1 MKKTLH
7 ELAKEF
13 PNKSYNELDK
23 LRLNQLPKLK
33 QDIIKSV
40 FQVQSKKKHGDLV
53 ENIIQRKMSEKTI
66 SEKSQDE
73 LEPIASPIT
82 SPMSDE

>member
-1 MKKTLH
+1 MIKTLH
-7 ELAKEF
+7 ELATEF
-13 PNKSYNELDK
+13 PNKSYKELDQ

-33 QDIIKSV
+33 QDIVKSV
-40 FQVQSKKKHGDLV
+40 FQGQSKKKYGDLV
-53 ENIIQRKMSEKTI
+53 ENIIQRKLSEKTI

-73 LEPIASPIT
+73 LEPIT

>member
-1 MKKTLH
+1 MIKSLH
-7 ELAKEF
+7 QLAEEF
-13 PNKSYNELDK
+13 PDKSYNELDK

-40 FQVQSKKKHGDLV
+40 FQVQSKKKYGDLV
-53 ENIIQRKMSEKTI
+53 ENIIQRKMSERTI
-66 SEKSQDE
+66 SEKLQDE
-73 LEPIASPIT
+73 LEPIT

>member
-1 MKKTLH
+1 MTKSIH

-23 LRLNQLPKLK
+23 IRLNQLPKLK

-40 FQVQSKKKHGDLV
+40 FQVQSKKKYGDLV
-53 ENIIQRKMSEKTI
+53 ENIIQRKMSEK
-66 SEKSQDE
+66 K
-73 LEPIASPIT
+73 
-82 SPMSDE
+82 

>member
-1 MKKTLH
+1 MIKSIH

-33 QDIIKSV
+33 QDIVKSI
-40 FQVQSKKKHGDLV
+40 FQVQSKKKYGDLV
-53 ENIIQRKMSEKTI
+53 ENIIQRKMSERTT
-66 SEKSQDE
+66 SEQSQDE
-73 LEPIASPIT
+73 LEPITT